1 MNDALQLEDAAAE
14 ALMGQIVD
22 EFLERQERGE
32 RPELEE
38 YARRYPQLAAVLRQ
52 MLPALGLLRAS
63 GASGFASAPRGLA
76 DDPDSSAELTPEGP
90 LGDYR
95 LVREVGRGGMGVV
108 YEAVQIS
115 LGRRVALKV
124 LPFAAALDGKQLQ
137 RFKNEAQAAAQLHHT
152 SIVPVYAV
160 GSERGVHYYAMQLI
174 EGQSLAALI
183 GELRAQAG
191 RAAEGPPAASGAMDT
206 PPAAALTTERSA
218 RGAAHFRSMAE
229 LGAQAAEAL
238 EHAHQLGVVH
248 RDVKPANLLVDGRGN
263 LWVTDFGLAQIQG
276 DANLTMTGDL
286 VGTTRYMSPEQA
298 QGRPGLV

>member
-52 MLPALGLLRAS
+52 MLPALGLLRGS
-63 GASGFASAPRGLA
+63 GASGVALAPRGLA

-124 LPFAAALDGKQLQ
+124 LPFEEFIDDLSHEGF
-137 RFKNEAQAAAQLHHT
+137 R
-152 SIVPVYAV
+152 
-160 GSERGVHYYAMQLI
+160 RGI
-174 EGQSLAALI
+174 F
-183 GELRAQAG
+183 
-191 RAAEGPPAASGAMDT
+191 D
-206 PPAAALTTERSA
+206 
-218 RGAAHFRSMAE
+218 
-229 LGAQAAEAL
+229 L
-238 EHAHQLGVVH
+238 ENIVH
-248 RDVKPANLLVDGRGN
+248 RWDSVRPLAKRIRCSRNIARPCRLLTVAGSIPRRQPTSWFDSPSKCRIRITSRSVWGN
-263 LWVTDFGLAQIQG
+263 WAMAWRSRWASSRRSSD
-276 DANLTMTGDL
+276 
-286 VGTTRYMSPEQA
+286 
-298 QGRPGLV
+298 